1 MNYMTADEK
10 IYLNGESGAGEILT
24 EKGTLYQADK
34 SAKTIIWAEGS
45 DGDTSLFMKNT
56 DSEDPIKQVDGI
68 QSLLYSSSD
77 YMTLVAQKQ
86 NGITEMMMYRKS
98 IRQKTVPVIMLKVRI
113 SGAVKSTYTAMKS
126 LWKVI

>member
-86 NGITEMMMYRKS
+86 NGIYFTEIFQNRRNSRKA
-98 IRQKTVPVIMLKVRI
+98 L
-113 SGAVKSTYTAMKS
+113 
-126 LWKVI
+126 